1 MLFVG
6 ELHLVETQVGDMLM
20 HLHFDPVSLLTGAR
34 NQTIILHLM
43 NVQTGYHVLTLMQS

>member
-1 MLFVG
+1 
-6 ELHLVETQVGDMLM
+6 M

-43 NVQTGYHVLTLMQS
+43 NVQTGYHVLNLMQSYISIYSYYELKKLDII